1 MATDGGKGAAPAGEA
16 ALEGGSYEVIRSR
29 LLSQADVLGA
39 KATDLNGRRKALF
52 GGTELTVIGN
62 ERVRTEHNC
71 VPCDIA
77 SVGKYLLFGYNVF
90 IGLKRETSVSDVFSL
105 HKFEKTADGY
115 DFSSVPS
122 SEAGGFLAD
131 PRFVKDFGEL
141 YKYYKDA
148 KLLQIRK
155 LDSRLLAVFQTGQSL
170 RDIKVF
176 RFSLDLEG
184 RATYLDN
191 QGERDH
197 VFPPSH
203 DFEWTVATRDNYVT
217 GQHPHVNVLDQVF
230 VETVKGDLTIKVEDN
245 TSTGMGIYSEP
256 VDDPDQSLDDAEFAW
271 AQVGTLILL
280 RVLPFREKAHRY
292 LVFNSRTQHVV
303 RIDAI
308 GQACVRLPE
317 DQGIVFPGGYYLQ
330 TGDFKVF
337 DGAAASEGMEF
348 KRAIRSPNG
357 EDVLYIFHRRT
368 DGCYVLFPYN
378 LVRKE
383 VQNPLVAHGMSLFSD
398 GQLVIFRSGSDEPT
412 RVHPMQVWQ
421 TPFVS
426 AEHAAGAPPAP
437 GYLGKVGN
445 AELVRGISDALTIQR
460 VAKSEKPTRRT
471 YEDLVSSATRALD
484 AYYWLGHEETG
495 LQEPV
500 ETLRRTAELI
510 IDEFEKVV
518 AMQKRATESL
528 AAAEVEQETLLLR
541 VQPENLTHAEAFMQA
556 LADLRKQR
564 GHLITL
570 KDIRYM
576 DLGRV
581 DVLETAVV
589 EASDRVST
597 ACVEFL
603 QTGEALAPLASRLD
617 ELLAQLEPVQTS
629 VELAPLGEDVDR
641 TAHGLEVLGEVV
653 GGLQVGDPLARARIL
668 EGISELFSRLN
679 RVRASLAAKRKELSG
694 REKRAEF
701 GAQFKLLGQSIES
714 SLSQADSPE
723 RCDEAMSRLTVQ
735 LEELEGRFG
744 EFDEFLEQITQKR
757 EELLEAFGARKQ
769 SLLDERQRRAQS
781 LFGAAERILQGVQ
794 RRAKSFKTDDELNG
808 YYASDAMILK
818 LRQLADQLME
828 LQDSVR
834 ADEVMSRVKSA
845 KQDALRALRDRQ
857 DLFADGDNV
866 IKLGTYRFNVN
877 TQPLDLTL
885 LPRDGELYLQLT
897 GTDYAQKVDDAEL
910 LKYRD
915 LWDQHLVSESPAVY
929 RSEYLAGCLL
939 ADAEDGKR
947 GQSLDALHE
956 ALISGTLLEKVRAY
970 AADRFDEGY
979 ERGVH
984 DADAVS
990 ILEKLLGLHQGA
1002 GLLRFAPVPRA
1013 WAALYWAFDADE
1025 AARTVFQRRA
1035 RSLARLRTT
1044 FASGGSMAEVGEAL
1058 GERIATFLTANGLA
1072 HSPAEPRQAGRYLVE
1087 ELGAERPRFT
1097 TSGEAVALR
1106 DAFLHELDRHGT
1118 RSAFEDDL
1126 RGLEKDLG
1134 ARLDLARVWLDGYL
1148 AQREGGPGDSV
1159 HVALETA
1166 VLLLTGSKLD
1176 RETAGALTATEV
1188 SALLGNHSRIQDRK
1202 LPLRLD
1208 EFLARLGEFRQVRVP
1223 QYQAYRALLRDLLER
1238 ERRKLRLEELTPKVL
1253 SSFVRNRLIDEVYL
1267 PLIGANL
1274 AKQLGAAGEGKRT
1287 DRMGMLLLMSPPG
1300 YGKTTLMEYVAS
1312 RLGLTFV
1319 KVNGP
1324 ALGHSVKSL
1333 DPAEAPNATSRQ
1345 EVERINLSFE
1355 MGNNVMLYL
1364 DDIQHTDPEL
1374 LQKFISLCDGQRRVE
1389 GVWNG
1394 RTRTYDLRGKKF
1406 CVVMAGNPYT
1416 ETGERFRIP
1425 DMLANRADT
1434 YNLGDI
1440 LDGKEHLFALSY
1452 IENALTSNTVTAPL
1466 ATRDPA
1472 DTHRLIRMAQGE
1484 EVQTGELKHGYA
1496 AAELQE
1502 IVAVFQRMFRAQS
1515 VLLKVNLQYIA
1526 SAAQDERFRS
1536 EPAFK
1541 LQGSYRNMNKLTEK
1555 IVSAM
1560 TDDELERL
1568 IDDHYQGESQTL
1580 TTAAE
1585 QNLLKL
1591 AEMRGRLTPEKA
1603 KRWEDI
1609 KQGFA
1614 RVKRMGGKDDDP
1626 VARVTGQLSGI
1637 EEQLGAVRDA
1647 VVQAA
1652 NHVSASQARDEQPG
1666 PVVEVLPRLESLREA
1681 VLEVA
1686 KVGRESV
1693 KAAKAIPAPVVAAPV
1708 AAGPDLTPYLKHM
1721 AHLLKALTERVA
1733 AQAERPPEPP
1743 AESAPTVRMAA
1754 LAPSPDFGAYMEQ
1767 LSRAITALAER
1778 PVNVSANVPAEALQR
1793 TALTGP
1799 SPAELSRQIELV
1811 EGVLL
1816 PLERASR
1823 RAIQGEGEGVMKSL
1837 QVWQNVTEA
1846 LELLR
1851 SMLRR

>member
-1 MATDGGKGAAPAGEA
+1 MATDSGKTPGTPVPGGEA
-16 ALEGGSYEVIRSR
+16 TLEGGSYEVIRAR
-29 LLSQADVLGA
+29 LHSQADAL
-39 KATDLNGRRKALF
+39 ATQANDLNGRRKALF

-62 ERVRTEHNC
+62 ERVRTENNC
-71 VPCDIA
+71 VPRDIV

-90 IGLKRETSVSDVFSL
+90 IGLKKETVVSDVFSL
-105 HKFEKTADGY
+105 HRFEKTAEGFDL
-115 DFSSVPS
+115 SAVPPT
-122 SEAGGFLAD
+122 EAGGFLAD

-148 KLLQIRK
+148 KLLQLRRR
-155 LDSRLLAVFQTGQSL
+155 DSRLLAVFQTGQSA
-170 RDIKVF
+170 RDLKVF
-176 RFSLDLEG
+176 RFNVDVEG
-184 RATYLDN
+184 RATYVDN

-197 VFPPSH
+197 VYPASH
-203 DFEWTVATRDNYVT
+203 DFEWTVATREQYVL

-245 TSTGMGIYSEP
+245 TSTGLGIYSEP

-271 AQVGTLILL
+271 TQVGGLILL

-292 LVFNSRTQHVV
+292 LVFNARTQHVV

-308 GQACVRLPE
+308 GQSCVRLPE

-330 TGDFKVF
+330 TGDYKVF
-337 DGAAASEGMEF
+337 DGASEQMEF
-348 KRAIRSPNG
+348 HHAVRSPNG
-357 EDVLYIFHRRT
+357 EDVLYVFHRR
-368 DGCYVLFPYN
+368 DEGSYVLFPYN

-383 VQNPLVAHGMSLFSD
+383 VQTPLLANGMSIFAD
-398 GQLVIFRSGSDEPT
+398 GGLVVFRATSQEPT

-426 AEHAAGAPPAP
+426 DEHAAQLPPAP

-445 AELVRGISDALTIQR
+445 AELVRGISDALTLPR
-460 VAKSEKPTRRT
+460 VAKTDKPTRRT
-471 YEDLVSSATRALD
+471 YEDLVSAATRALD
-484 AYYWLGHEETG
+484 AYYWLNHAEVG
-495 LQEPV
+495 LQAPIEL
-500 ETLRRTAELI
+500 LRRTSELI
-510 IDEFEKVV
+510 IDEFEKVL
-518 AMQKRATESL
+518 AMRKRAEEAL
-528 AAAEVEQETLLLR
+528 AQAVTAQDTLLLQS
-541 VQPENLTHAEAFMQA
+541 QPEGLTDAEGFMRA
-556 LADLRKQR
+556 LADLRRHR

-581 DVLETAVV
+581 DALEQAVV
-589 EASDRVST
+589 AASDAVST
-597 ACVEFL
+597 ACVDFL
-603 QTGEALAPLASRLD
+603 QKGEALQPLATRLD
-617 ELLAQLEPVQTS
+617 GLLERLEPVTTTA
-629 VELAPLGEDVDR
+629 ELAPLVEDVER
-641 TAHGLEVLGEVV
+641 TGQGLEVLGEVV

-679 RVRASLAAKRKELSG
+679 RVRAGLQARRKELSS

-701 GAQFKLLGQSIES
+701 GAQFKLLGQSIENA
-714 SLSQADSPE
+714 LSQSDAPE
-723 RCDEAMSRLTVQ
+723 KCDEALSRLTVM

-744 EFDEFLEQITQKR
+744 EFDEFLGQITQKR

-769 SLLDERQRRAQS
+769 SLVDERQRRAS
-781 LFGAAERILQGVQ
+781 GLFSAAERILQGVQ
-794 RRAKSFKTDDELNG
+794 RRAKAFKADDELNA
-808 YYASDAMILK
+808 YFASDAMILK
-818 LRQLADQLME
+818 LRQLAEQLLA

-834 ADEVMSRVKSA
+834 SDEVMSRVKSS

-857 DLFADGDNV
+857 DLFEGGEGL
-866 IKLGTYRFNVN
+866 IKLGPYRFHVN

-885 LPRDGELYLQLT
+885 VPRDGALYLQLT
-897 GTDYAQKVDDAEL
+897 GSDYTQKLEDPEL
-910 LKYRD
+910 LKYRE
-915 LWDQHLVSESPAVY
+915 LWEQHLVSETRDVY
-929 RSEYLAGCLL
+929 RAEYLAAALL
-939 ADAEDGKR
+939 MDAEEGR
-947 GQSLDALHE
+947 GGLTLAALYE
-956 ALISGTLLEKVRAY
+956 AGAQGTLLERVRAY
-970 AADRFDEGY
+970 SADRFDEGY

-990 ILEKLLGLHQGA
+990 LLEKLLALHQGA

-1013 WAALYWAFDADE
+1013 WAALYWAFDTDDTL
-1025 AARTVFQRRA
+1025 RGVFHRRA
-1035 RSLARLRTT
+1035 QSLARLRQAFDT
-1044 FASGGSMAEVGEAL
+1044 SSDLVAL
-1058 GERIATFLTANGLA
+1058 GDELGEQVLAFLKGHGLA
-1072 HSPAEPRQAGRYLVE
+1072 ASPAEGRQAGRYLVE
-1087 ELGAERPRFT
+1087 ELAVANPRFT
-1097 TSGEAVALR
+1097 TSREALAVQE
-1106 DAFLHELDRHGT
+1106 AFLAHLDRHGSRT
-1118 RSAFEDDL
+1118 AFDEDL
-1126 RGLEKDLG
+1126 RGLEKNLPERLRI
-1134 ARLDLARVWLDGYL
+1134 ARAWVDAFLAK
-1148 AQREGGPGDSV
+1148 REGGAGDAAYVS
-1159 HVALETA
+1159 LETA
-1166 VLLLTGSKLD
+1166 VVLITERKLD
-1176 RETAGALTATEV
+1176 RETAGAITSSEATG
-1188 SALLGNHSRIQDRK
+1188 LLGSHPRVQDRK

-1208 EFLARLGEFRQVRVP
+1208 EFLSRLGEFRQVRVP
-1223 QYQAYRALLRDLLER
+1223 AYTAYRAYLRDLLDK

-1253 SSFVRNRLIDEVYL
+1253 TSFVRNRLIDEVYL

-1394 RTRTYDLRGKKF
+1394 QTRTYDLRGKKF

-1440 LDGKEHLFALSY
+1440 LDGKEELFALSY
-1452 IENALTSNTVTAPL
+1452 LENALTSNPVLAPL
-1466 ATRDPA
+1466 ATRDPQ
-1472 DTHRLIRMAQGE
+1472 DVHRLIRMAKGE
-1484 EVQTGELKHGYA
+1484 EVPSGELKHGYA

-1502 IVAVFQRMFRAQS
+1502 IIAVLQRLFRVQQ

-1526 SAAQDERFRS
+1526 SAAQDERFRT
-1536 EPAFK
+1536 EPPFK
-1541 LQGSYRNMNKLTEK
+1541 LQGSYRNMGKMAEK
-1555 IVSAM
+1555 VVSAM
-1560 TDDELERL
+1560 TDDELERR

-1603 KRWEDI
+1603 KRWEEI

-1614 RVKRMGGKDDDP
+1614 RVKRMGGKEDDP
-1626 VARVTGQLSGI
+1626 VARVTGQLGAI

-1652 NHVSASQARDEQPG
+1652 AQAGSAPDVDPM
-1666 PVVEVLPRLESLREA
+1666 VEVAPHLEALREA

-1686 KVGRESV
+1686 RVGRET
-1693 KAAKAIPAPVVAAPV
+1693 AAKPPPLPAPVVAPAAP
-1708 AAGPDLTPYLKHM
+1708 ATDLAPYLKHL
-1721 AHLLKALTERVA
+1721 AQLLKALTERVA
-1733 AQAERPPEPP
+1733 TASE
-1743 AESAPTVRMAA
+1743 APTLRNVPLAA
-1754 LAPSPDFGAYMEQ
+1754 PAPDFGPYLAQ
-1767 LSRAITALAER
+1767 LSHAITALADR
-1778 PVNVSANVPAEALQR
+1778 PVSVSMPTPSAAESLQR
-1793 TALTGP
+1793 AASGP

-1811 EGVLL
+1811 EGALL
-1816 PLERASR
+1816 PLERAAR
-1823 RAIQGEGEGVMKSL
+1823 RNVQGEGEGIKAL
-1837 QVWQNVTEA
+1837 QVWQGITEA

-1851 SMLRR
+1851 GMLRR

>member
-1 MATDGGKGAAPAGEA
+1 MATEGGKGAAPTGEV
-16 ALEGGSYEVIRSR
+16 ALEGGSYEVIRTR
-29 LLSQADVLGA
+29 LLAQAEALGT
-39 KATDLNGRRKALF
+39 KAADLNARRKAFF
-52 GGTELTVIGN
+52 GGTELAVTGN
-62 ERVRTEHNC
+62 ERVRTENNC
-71 VPCDIA
+71 VARDIV

-90 IGLKRETSVSDVFSL
+90 IGLKKETSVADVFSL
-105 HKFEKTADGY
+105 HRFEKTADGF
-115 DFSSVPS
+115 DLSAVPHT
-122 SEAGGFLAD
+122 EGGGFLAD
-131 PRFVKDFGEL
+131 PRFIKDFSEL
-141 YKYYKDA
+141 YRYYKDA
-148 KLLQIRK
+148 KLQQLRRK
-155 LDSRLLAVFQTGQSL
+155 DARLLAVFKTGQSA
-170 RDIKVF
+170 RDLKVF
-176 RFSLDLEG
+176 RFSLDTDG
-184 RATYLDN
+184 NATYVDN
-191 QGERDH
+191 QGDKDH
-197 VFPPSH
+197 TFPPSH
-203 DFEWTVATRDNYVT
+203 DFEWTVATRENYVLGT
-217 GQHPHVNVLDQVF
+217 HPHVNVLDQVF
-230 VETVKGDLTIKVEDN
+230 VETVKGDLTVKVEDN
-245 TSTGMGIYSEP
+245 TSSGLGIYSEP
-256 VDDPDQSLDDAEFAW
+256 VEDANQSLDDARFAW

-280 RVLPFREKAHRY
+280 RVLPFREKTQRY

-308 GQACVRLPE
+308 GQACIRLPE
-317 DQGIVFPGGYYLQ
+317 DQGIIFPGGYYLQ

-337 DGAAASEGMEF
+337 DGEATGEGMEF
-348 KRAIRSPNG
+348 KSVIRSPNG
-357 EDVLYIFHRRT
+357 EDVLYVFHQREAGR
-368 DGCYVLFPYN
+368 YLLFPYN

-383 VQNPLVAHGMSLFSD
+383 VQNPLVCNGYSLFAD
-398 GQLVIFRSGSDEPT
+398 GGLVVFRETSADPT

-426 AEHAAGAPPAP
+426 DEHAAATPAAP

-445 AELVRGISDALTIQR
+445 AELVRGISDSLTLHRI
-460 VAKSEKPTRRT
+460 AKTDKPSRRT
-471 YEDLVSSATRALD
+471 YEDLVAAATRALD
-484 AYYWLGHEETG
+484 AYYWLGHAETG
-495 LQEPV
+495 LQEPI
-500 ETLRRTAELI
+500 ETLRRTSELI
-510 IDEFEKVV
+510 IDEFEKVL
-518 AMQKRATESL
+518 ALQKRATEALSEAEKAQAKLLSRVRPELLTTAEEFMLVL
-528 AAAEVEQETLLLR
+528 AELR
-541 VQPENLTHAEAFMQA
+541 Q
-556 LADLRKQR
+556 QR

-581 DVLETAVV
+581 DALEKAVV
-589 EASDRVST
+589 EASDSTST

-603 QTGEALAPLASRLD
+603 QKGEALEPLAARLD
-617 ELLAQLEPVQTS
+617 ELLAKLEPVQTT
-629 VELAPLGEDVDR
+629 VELQPLGEDIEK
-641 TAHGLEVLGEVV
+641 TAQGLTVLGEVV

-668 EGISELFSRLN
+668 EGISELFGRLN

-701 GAQFKLLGQSIES
+701 GAQFKLLGQAIENA
-714 SLSQADSPE
+714 LAQADVPE
-723 RCDEAMSRLTVQ
+723 KCDEGLSRLTVQ

-744 EFDEFLEQITQKR
+744 EFDEFLGQITQKR

-769 SLLDERQRRAQS
+769 TLVDERQRRAQS
-781 LFGAAERILQGVQ
+781 IFGAAERILQGVQ
-794 RRAKSFKTDDELNG
+794 RRSKAFKSDDELNA
-808 YYASDAMILK
+808 YFATDAMILK
-818 LRQLADQLME
+818 LRQLSEQLMA

-834 ADEVMSRVKSA
+834 SDEVQSRLKSA
-845 KQDALRALRDRQ
+845 KQDALRALRDKQ
-857 DLFADGDNV
+857 DLFADGDNL

-885 LPRDGELYLQLT
+885 VPRDGALYLQLT
-897 GTDYAQKVDDAEL
+897 GSDYAQKLEDPAL
-910 LKYRD
+910 LEQKD
-915 LWDQHLVSESPAVY
+915 LWDQHLVSETREVY
-929 RSEYLAGCLL
+929 RAEYLAACIL
-939 ADAEDGKR
+939 ADAEEGKN
-947 GQSLDALHE
+947 GLSLTGLH
-956 ALISGTLLEKVRAY
+956 AAVMGGTLLEPVRAY

-984 DADAVS
+984 DVDTAAV
-990 ILEKLLGLHQGA
+990 LEKLLALHQGA
-1002 GLLRFAPVPRA
+1002 GLLRFAPAPRA
-1013 WAALYWAFDADE
+1013 WAALYWAFDTEE
-1025 AARTVFQRRA
+1025 ASRALLHRRA
-1035 RSLARLRTT
+1035 RSLARLRQT
-1044 FASGGSMAEVGEAL
+1044 FSAAGGLHELGMAL
-1058 GERIATFLTANGLA
+1058 GEAVGAFLKAQGLA
-1072 HSPAEPRQAGRYLVE
+1072 LSPAEARLAGGYLVE
-1087 ELGAERPRFT
+1087 ELAVERPRFT
-1097 TSGEAVALR
+1097 TSGEALALK
-1106 DAFLHELDRHGT
+1106 DAFLAQLERQGT
-1118 RSAFEDDL
+1118 RTAFEEDL
-1126 RGLEKDLG
+1126 RGLEKDL
-1134 ARLDLARVWLDGYL
+1134 ASRLDIARAWVQAWL
-1148 AQREGGPGDSV
+1148 AQRDGGPGDSGYFV
-1159 HVALETA
+1159 LEAA
-1166 VLLLTGSKLD
+1166 VLLLTERKLD
-1176 RETAGALTATEV
+1176 REPAGALTAAEV
-1188 SALLGNHSRIQDRK
+1188 TNLLGSHPRIQDRK
-1202 LPLRLD
+1202 LALRLD
-1208 EFLARLGEFRQVRVP
+1208 EFLARLGEFRQLRVP
-1223 QYQAYRALLRDLLER
+1223 RYQAYRALQRDLLER

-1333 DPAEAPNATSRQ
+1333 DPAEAPNATARQ

-1452 IENALTSNTVTAPL
+1452 LENALTSNTVTAPL
-1466 ATRDPA
+1466 ATRDAA

-1484 EVQTGELKHGYA
+1484 EVPAGEMKHGYA

-1502 IVAVFQRMFRAQS
+1502 IVAIFQRMFRVQS
-1515 VLLKVNLQYIA
+1515 VLLKVNMQYIA
-1526 SAAQDERFRS
+1526 SAAQDERFRT

-1541 LQGSYRNMNKLTEK
+1541 LQGSYRNMSKLTEK
-1555 IVSAM
+1555 LVSAM
-1560 TDDELERL
+1560 TDAELERL

-1603 KRWEDI
+1603 KRWEEI

-1614 RVKRMGGKDDDP
+1614 RVKRMGGKEDDP

-1647 VVQAA
+1647 VSQAA
-1652 NHVSASQARDEQPG
+1652 TQLAQGAQAEEVDPTAEALPYLEALRD
-1666 PVVEVLPRLESLREA
+1666 A

-1686 KVGRESV
+1686 KVGREV
-1693 KAAKAIPAPVVAAPV
+1693 KQAPAAAP
-1708 AAGPDLTPYLKHM
+1708 AAAATDLTPYLKHL
-1721 AHLLKALTERVA
+1721 AQLLKALTERA
-1733 AQAERPPEPP
+1733 ALPAQAP
-1743 AESAPTVRMAA
+1743 VVQ
-1754 LAPSPDFGAYMEQ
+1754 APSQDFGPYLDQ
-1767 LSRAITALAER
+1767 LSRALAALADR
-1778 PVNVSANVPAEALQR
+1778 PVNVSAQVPAEALQR
-1793 TALTGP
+1793 TAVAGP

-1823 RAIQGEGEGVMKSL
+1823 RAVQGEGEGVKSL

>member
-1 MATDGGKGAAPAGEA
+1 MATDGGGKGAAPAKEA
-16 ALEGGSYEVIRSR
+16 ALEGGSYEVIRTR
-29 LLSQADVLGA
+29 LLAQADVLGS
-39 KATDLNGRRKALF
+39 KAGDLNTRRKAFF
-52 GGTELTVIGN
+52 GGTELAVTGN
-62 ERVRTEHNC
+62 ERVRTENNC
-71 VPCDIA
+71 VARDIV

-90 IGLKRETSVSDVFSL
+90 IGLKKETSVADVFSL
-105 HKFEKTADGY
+105 HRFEKTADGF
-115 DFSSVPS
+115 DLSAVPHT
-122 SEAGGFLAD
+122 EAGGFLAD
-131 PRFVKDFGEL
+131 PRFIKDFSEL
-141 YKYYKDA
+141 YRYYKDA
-148 KLLQIRK
+148 KLLQLRRK
-155 LDSRLLAVFQTGQSL
+155 DARLLAVFKTGQSA
-170 RDIKVF
+170 RDLKVF
-176 RFSLDLEG
+176 RFNLDTEG

-191 QGERDH
+191 QGDKDH

-203 DFEWTVATRDNYVT
+203 DFEWTVATRENYVL

-230 VETVKGDLTIKVEDN
+230 VETVKGDLTVKVENN
-245 TSTGMGIYSEP
+245 TSSGLGVYSEP
-256 VDDPDQSLDDAEFAW
+256 VEDVNQSLDDARFAW
-271 AQVGTLILL
+271 AQVGSLILL
-280 RVLPFREKAHRY
+280 RVLPFREKAQRY

-308 GQACVRLPE
+308 GQACIRLPE
-317 DQGIVFPGGYYLQ
+317 DQGIIFPGGYYLQ

-337 DGAAASEGMEF
+337 DGEATGAGMEF
-348 KRAIRSPNG
+348 KQVIRSPNG
-357 EDVLYIFHRRT
+357 EDVLYVFHQREEGR
-368 DGCYVLFPYN
+368 YLLFPYN

-383 VQNPLVAHGMSLFSD
+383 VQNPLVCNGYSLFAD
-398 GQLVIFRSGSDEPT
+398 GGLVVFRETSQEPT

-426 AEHAAGAPPAP
+426 DEHAAATPAAP

-445 AELVRGISDALTIQR
+445 AELVRGISDALTLQR
-460 VAKSEKPTRRT
+460 IAKTDKPNRRT
-471 YEDLVSSATRALD
+471 YEDLVAAATRALD
-484 AYYWLGHEETG
+484 AYYWLGHAETA
-495 LQEPV
+495 LQEPI
-500 ETLRRTAELI
+500 ELLRRTSELI
-510 IDEFEKVV
+510 IDEFEKVL
-518 AMQKRATESL
+518 ALQKRASEAL
-528 AAAEVEQETLLLR
+528 
-541 VQPENLTHAEAFMQA
+541 AEAEKAQVKLLSRVRPELLTTAEEFMLV
-556 LADLRKQR
+556 LAELRQQR

-581 DVLETAVV
+581 DALEKAVV
-589 EASDRVST
+589 EASDTTSSG
-597 ACVEFL
+597 CVEFL
-603 QTGEALAPLASRLD
+603 QKGEALQPLAGRLD
-617 ELLAQLEPVQTS
+617 ELLAKLEPVQTT
-629 VELAPLGEDVDR
+629 VELAPLGEDIEK
-641 TAHGLEVLGEVV
+641 TAQGLTVLGEVV

-668 EGISELFSRLN
+668 EGISELFGRLN
-679 RVRASLAAKRKELSG
+679 RVRASLSAKRKELSG

-701 GAQFKLLGQSIES
+701 GAQFKLLGQAIENA
-714 SLSQADSPE
+714 LAQADIPE
-723 RCDEAMSRLTVQ
+723 KCDEGLSRLTVQ

-744 EFDEFLEQITQKR
+744 EFDEFLGQITQKR

-769 SLLDERQRRAQS
+769 TLVDERQRRAQS

-794 RRAKSFKTDDELNG
+794 RRSKAFKSDDELNA
-808 YYASDAMILK
+808 YFATDAMILK
-818 LRQLADQLME
+818 LRQLSEQLLG

-834 ADEVMSRVKSA
+834 SDEVQSRLKSA
-845 KQDALRALRDRQ
+845 KQDALRALRDKQ
-857 DLFADGDNV
+857 DLFADGDSV
-866 IKLGTYRFNVN
+866 IKLGTFRFNVN

-885 LPRDGELYLQLT
+885 VPRDGALFLQLT
-897 GTDYAQKVDDAEL
+897 GSDYAQKLEDPEL
-910 LKYRD
+910 LKHQA
-915 LWDQHLVSESPAVY
+915 LWDQHLVSETREVY
-929 RSEYLAGCLL
+929 RAEYLAACVL
-939 ADAEDGKR
+939 ADAEDNKNGLTL
-947 GQSLDALHE
+947 SALH
-956 ALISGTLLEKVRAY
+956 AAVIAGTLLERVRGY

-984 DADAVS
+984 DADAAA
-990 ILEKLLGLHQGA
+990 ILERLLSLHQGA
-1002 GLLRFAPVPRA
+1002 GLLRFAPGPRA
-1013 WAALYWAFDADE
+1013 LAALYWAFDSDE
-1025 AARTVFQRRA
+1025 AARGLLHRRA
-1035 RSLARLRTT
+1035 RSFARLRQT
-1044 FASGGSMAEVGEAL
+1044 FTSAGGLNELGVAL
-1058 GERIATFLTANGLA
+1058 GEAVGAFLQSHRLV
-1072 HSPAEPRQAGRYLVE
+1072 HSSAEARLAGRYLVE
-1087 ELGAERPRFT
+1087 ELAVERPRFT
-1097 TSGEAVALR
+1097 TSSEAVALR
-1106 DAFLHELDRHGT
+1106 DAFLAQLERQGT

-1126 RGLEKDLG
+1126 RGLEKDLASRLEI
-1134 ARLDLARVWLDGYL
+1134 ARAWVEAYL
-1148 AQREGGPGDSV
+1148 SQREGGAGE
-1159 HVALETA
+1159 AGYFLLETA
-1166 VLLLTGSKLD
+1166 VLLLTERKLD
-1176 RETAGALTATEV
+1176 REPAGALTAAEV
-1188 SALLGNHSRIQDRK
+1188 PGLLGSHPRITDRK
-1202 LPLRLD
+1202 LALRLD
-1208 EFLARLGEFRQVRVP
+1208 EFLGRLNEFRQLRVP
-1223 QYQAYRALLRDLLER
+1223 QYQAYRALQRDLLER

-1374 LQKFISLCDGQRRVE
+1374 LQKFISLCDGQRRIE

-1452 IENALTSNTVTAPL
+1452 LENALTSNVVTAPL
-1466 ATRDPA
+1466 ATRDAA

-1484 EVQTGELKHGYA
+1484 EVPAGELKHGYA

-1502 IVAVFQRMFRAQS
+1502 IIAIFQRMFRVQS
-1515 VLLKVNLQYIA
+1515 VLLKVNMQYIA
-1526 SAAQDERFRS
+1526 SAAQDERFRT

-1541 LQGSYRNMNKLTEK
+1541 LQGSYRNMSKLTEK
-1555 IVSAM
+1555 LVAAM
-1560 TDDELERL
+1560 TDAELERL

-1603 KRWEDI
+1603 KRWEEI

-1614 RVKRMGGKDDDP
+1614 RVKRMGGKEDDP

-1652 NHVSASQARDEQPG
+1652 TQVQQGRERDEDPTA
-1666 PVVEVLPRLESLREA
+1666 EALPYLEALRDA

-1686 KVGRESV
+1686 KVGREV
-1693 KAAKAIPAPVVAAPV
+1693 KDTPPPLPRAPAPTAA
-1708 AAGPDLTPYLKHM
+1708 ATDLSPYLKHLSQ
-1721 AHLLKALTERVA
+1721 LLKALTERVSMPA
-1733 AQAERPPEPP
+1733 PAPVAQAP
-1743 AESAPTVRMAA
+1743 AQDLGPYMDQLSRAMAA
-1754 LAPSPDFGAYMEQ
+1754 LAD
-1767 LSRAITALAER
+1767 R
-1778 PVNVSANVPAEALQR
+1778 PVNVSAQVPAEALQR
-1793 TALTGP
+1793 SAVAGM

-1823 RAIQGEGEGVMKSL
+1823 RAVQGEGEGVKSL

>member
-1 MATDGGKGAAPAGEA
+1 MATDGGKGAAPAKEA
-16 ALEGGSYEVIRSR
+16 ALEGGSYEVIRTR
-29 LLSQADVLGA
+29 LLAQADVLGS
-39 KATDLNGRRKALF
+39 KAAELNTRRKAFF
-52 GGTELTVIGN
+52 GGTELAVTGN
-62 ERVRTEHNC
+62 ERVRTENNC
-71 VPCDIA
+71 VARDIV

-90 IGLKRETSVSDVFSL
+90 IGLKKETSVADVFSL
-105 HKFEKTADGY
+105 HRFEKTADGF
-115 DFSSVPS
+115 DLSAVPHT
-122 SEAGGFLAD
+122 EAGGFLAD
-131 PRFVKDFGEL
+131 PRFIKDFSEL
-141 YKYYKDA
+141 YRYYKDA
-148 KLLQIRK
+148 KLQQLRRK
-155 LDSRLLAVFQTGQSL
+155 DARLLVVFKTGQST

-176 RFSLDLEG
+176 RFNLDTEG

-191 QGERDH
+191 QGEKDH

-203 DFEWTVATRDNYVT
+203 DFEWTTATRENYVL

-230 VETVKGDLTIKVEDN
+230 VETVKGDLTVKVENN
-245 TSTGMGIYSEP
+245 TSSGLGIYSEP
-256 VDDPDQSLDDAEFAW
+256 VEDANQSLDDARFAW
-271 AQVGTLILL
+271 AQVGGLILL
-280 RVLPFREKAHRY
+280 RVLPFREKAQRY

-308 GQACVRLPE
+308 GQACIRLPE
-317 DQGIVFPGGYYLQ
+317 DQGIIFPGGYYLQ

-337 DGAAASEGMEF
+337 DGEATGAGMEF
-348 KRAIRSPNG
+348 KKVIRSPNG
-357 EDVLYIFHRRT
+357 EDVLYVFHQREEGR
-368 DGCYVLFPYN
+368 YLLFPYN

-383 VQNPLVAHGMSLFSD
+383 VQNPLVCNGYSLFAD
-398 GQLVIFRSGSDEPT
+398 GGLVVFRETSQDPT

-426 AEHAAGAPPAP
+426 DEHAAATPAAP

-445 AELVRGISDALTIQR
+445 AELVRGISDALTLQR
-460 VAKSEKPTRRT
+460 IAKTDKPNRRT
-471 YEDLVSSATRALD
+471 YEDLVAAATRALD
-484 AYYWLGHEETG
+484 AYYWLGHAETS
-495 LQEPV
+495 LLEPI
-500 ETLRRTAELI
+500 ELLRKTSELI
-510 IDEFEKVV
+510 IDEFEKVL
-518 AMQKRATESL
+518 ALQKRASESL
-528 AAAEVEQETLLLR
+528 AEAEKAQVKLLARVRPELLTTAEEFMLVLAELR
-541 VQPENLTHAEAFMQA
+541 Q
-556 LADLRKQR
+556 QR

-581 DVLETAVV
+581 DALEKAVV
-589 EASDRVST
+589 EASDNTSSG
-597 ACVEFL
+597 CVEFL
-603 QTGEALAPLASRLD
+603 QKGEALQPLAGRLD
-617 ELLAQLEPVQTS
+617 ELLAKLEPVQTTS
-629 VELAPLGEDVDR
+629 ELAPLGEDIEK
-641 TAHGLEVLGEVV
+641 TAQGLTVLGEVV

-668 EGISELFSRLN
+668 EGISELFGRLN
-679 RVRASLAAKRKELSG
+679 RVRASLSAKRKELSG

-701 GAQFKLLGQSIES
+701 GAQFKLLGQAIENA
-714 SLSQADSPE
+714 LAQADVPE
-723 RCDEAMSRLTVQ
+723 KCDEGLSRLTVQ

-744 EFDEFLEQITQKR
+744 EFDEFLGQITQKR

-769 SLLDERQRRAQS
+769 TLVDERQRRAQS

-794 RRAKSFKTDDELNG
+794 RRSKAFKSDDELNA
-808 YYASDAMILK
+808 YFATDAMILK
-818 LRQLADQLME
+818 LRQLSEQLMG
-828 LQDSVR
+828 LHDSVR
-834 ADEVMSRVKSA
+834 SDEVQSRLKSA
-845 KQDALRALRDRQ
+845 KQDALRALRDKQ
-857 DLFADGDNV
+857 DLFADGDSL
-866 IKLGTYRFNVN
+866 IKLGTFRFNVN

-885 LPRDGELYLQLT
+885 VPRDGALFLQLT
-897 GTDYAQKVDDAEL
+897 GSDYAQKLEDPAL
-910 LKYRD
+910 LEHQA
-915 LWDQHLVSESPAVY
+915 LWDQHLVSETREVY
-929 RSEYLAGCLL
+929 RAEFLAACLL
-939 ADAEDGKR
+939 ADAEENKNGLTL
-947 GQSLDALHE
+947 SALH
-956 ALISGTLLEKVRAY
+956 AAVIAGTLLERVRTY

-984 DADAVS
+984 DVDATALV
-990 ILEKLLGLHQGA
+990 EKLLSLHQGA
-1002 GLLRFAPVPRA
+1002 GLLRFAPGPRA

-1025 AARTVFQRRA
+1025 SARGLLHRRA
-1035 RSLARLRTT
+1035 RSFARLRQT
-1044 FASGGSMAEVGEAL
+1044 FSAGGGLNELGIAL
-1058 GERIATFLTANGLA
+1058 GEAVSAFLQSQRLA
-1072 HSPAEPRQAGRYLVE
+1072 QSPAEARLAGRYLVE
-1087 ELGAERPRFT
+1087 ELAVERPRFT

-1106 DAFLHELDRHGT
+1106 DAFLAQLERQGT
-1118 RSAFEDDL
+1118 RTAFEDDL
-1126 RGLEKDLG
+1126 RGLEKDLASRLEM
-1134 ARLDLARVWLDGYL
+1134 ARAWVEAYL
-1148 AQREGGPGDSV
+1148 AQREGGAGEAGYFV
-1159 HVALETA
+1159 LETA
-1166 VLLLTGSKLD
+1166 VLLLTERKLD
-1176 RETAGALTATEV
+1176 REPAGALTAAEV
-1188 SALLGNHSRIQDRK
+1188 TGLLGSHPRIIDRK
-1202 LPLRLD
+1202 LGIRLD
-1208 EFLARLGEFRQVRVP
+1208 EFLGRLNEFRQLRVP
-1223 QYQAYRALLRDLLER
+1223 RYQAYRALQRDLLER

-1374 LQKFISLCDGQRRVE
+1374 LQKFISLCDGQRRIE

-1452 IENALTSNTVTAPL
+1452 LENALTSNVVTAPL
-1466 ATRDPA
+1466 ATRDAA

-1484 EVQTGELKHGYA
+1484 EVPAGELKHGYA

-1502 IVAVFQRMFRAQS
+1502 IVAIFQRMFRVQS
-1515 VLLKVNLQYIA
+1515 VLLKVNMQYIA
-1526 SAAQDERFRS
+1526 SAAQDERFRT

-1541 LQGSYRNMNKLTEK
+1541 LQGSYRNMSKLTEK
-1555 IVSAM
+1555 LVAAM
-1560 TDDELERL
+1560 TDAELERL

-1603 KRWEDI
+1603 KRWEEI

-1614 RVKRMGGKDDDP
+1614 RVKRMGGKEDDP

-1652 NHVSASQARDEQPG
+1652 TQVQQGTERDAADPTAEA
-1666 PVVEVLPRLESLREA
+1666 LPYLEALRDA

-1686 KVGRESV
+1686 RVGREV
-1693 KAAKAIPAPVVAAPV
+1693 KATPPPLPPPLPAPTPGAA
-1708 AAGPDLTPYLKHM
+1708 ATDLTPYLKHL
-1721 AHLLKALTERVA
+1721 AQLLKALTERVSTPVSA
-1733 AQAERPPEPP
+1733 PVAQAP
-1743 AESAPTVRMAA
+1743 AQDMGP
-1754 LAPSPDFGAYMEQ
+1754 YMEQ
-1767 LSRAITALAER
+1767 LSRAMASLADR
-1778 PVNVSANVPAEALQR
+1778 PVNVSAQVSAESLQR
-1793 TALTGP
+1793 SAIAGM

-1823 RAIQGEGEGVMKSL
+1823 RAVQGEGEGIKSL

>member
-1 MATDGGKGAAPAGEA
+1 MATDGKGAAPTGEA
-16 ALEGGSYEVIRSR
+16 ALEGGSYEVIRTR
-29 LLSQADVLGA
+29 LLAQADALGA
-39 KATDLNGRRKALF
+39 KANDLNARRKALF

-71 VPCDIA
+71 VPRDIV

-90 IGLKRETSVSDVFSL
+90 IGLKKETSVSDVFSL
-105 HKFEKTADGY
+105 HRFEKTAEGF
-115 DFSSVPS
+115 DFATVPNT
-122 SEAGGFLAD
+122 EAGGFLAD

-148 KLLQIRK
+148 KLLQLRK
-155 LDSRLLAVFQTGQSL
+155 RDSRLLAIFQTGQSL

-176 RFSLDLEG
+176 RFNVDVEG

-203 DFEWTVATRDNYVT
+203 DFEWTVATRDHYVT

-230 VETVKGDLTIKVEDN
+230 VETVKGDLTIKVENN
-245 TSTGMGIYSEP
+245 TASGLGIYSEP

-280 RVLPFREKAHRY
+280 RVLPFREKAYRY

-308 GQACVRLPE
+308 GQSCVRLPE

-330 TGDFKVF
+330 TGDYKVF
-337 DGAAASEGMEF
+337 DGAADGVGMEF

-357 EDVLYIFHRRT
+357 EDVLYVFHRRDEGT
-368 DGCYVLFPYN
+368 YVLFPYN

-383 VQNPLVAHGMSLFSD
+383 VQNPLVANGMSLFAD
-398 GQLVIFRSGSDEPT
+398 GRLVLFRYTSQEPT
-412 RVHPMQVWQ
+412 RVHPMQGWQ

-426 AEHAAGAPPAP
+426 AEHAAATPPAP

-445 AELVRGISDALTIQR
+445 AELVRGISDALTLQR
-460 VAKSEKPTRRT
+460 IAKTDKPTRRT
-471 YEDLVSSATRALD
+471 YEDLVAAATRALD
-484 AYYWLGHEETG
+484 AYYWLGHAETS

-500 ETLRRTAELI
+500 DALRRTSELI
-510 IDEFEKVV
+510 IDEFEKVLTL
-518 AMQKRATESL
+518 QKRATESL
-528 AAAEVEQETLLLR
+528 ADAVKAQDELLLR
-541 VQPENLTHAEAFMQA
+541 VQPEQLTNAEAFMQA
-556 LADLRKQR
+556 LADLRRQR

-581 DVLETAVV
+581 GGLETAVV
-589 EASDRVST
+589 EASDKASS
-597 ACVEFL
+597 ACVDFL
-603 QTGEALAPLASRLD
+603 QKGEALQPLATRLD
-617 ELLAQLEPVQTS
+617 ELLAKLEPLQTT
-629 VELAPLGEDVDR
+629 VELAPLGEDVDK

-668 EGISELFSRLN
+668 EGLSELFSRLN
-679 RVRASLAAKRKELSG
+679 RVRASLGAKRKDLSG

-714 SLSQADSPE
+714 ALTQADSPE
-723 RCDEAMSRLTVQ
+723 RCDEALSRLTVL

-744 EFDEFLEQITQKR
+744 EFDEFLGQITTRR

-769 SLLDERQRRAQS
+769 ALVDERQRRAQG
-781 LFGAAERILQGVQ
+781 LFSAAERILQGVQ
-794 RRAKSFKTDDELNG
+794 RRSKSFKSDDELNA
-808 YYASDAMILK
+808 YFASDAMIQK
-818 LRQLADQLME
+818 LRQLAEQLME

-834 ADEVMSRVKSA
+834 ADELQSRVKSA
-845 KQDALRALRDRQ
+845 KQDALRALRDKQ
-857 DLFADGDNV
+857 DLFADGDAL
-866 IKLGTYRFNVN
+866 IKFGAYRFNVN
-877 TQPLDLTL
+877 TQPLELTL
-885 LPRDGELYLQLT
+885 VPRDGELYLQLT
-897 GTDYAQKVDDAEL
+897 GTDYAQKVEDPEL
-910 LKYRD
+910 LKYRE
-915 LWDQHLVSESPAVY
+915 LWDQHLVSESRDVY
-929 RSEYLAGCLL
+929 RAEYLAACILS
-939 ADAEDGKR
+939 DAEEGK
-947 GQSLDALHE
+947 GGLTLTALHE
-956 ALISGTLLEKVRAY
+956 AVVGGTLLERVRAY

-984 DADAVS
+984 DADAAA
-990 ILEKLLGLHQGA
+990 ILEKLLSVHEGA
-1002 GLLRFAPVPRA
+1002 GLLRFAPTPRA
-1013 WAALYWAFDADE
+1013 WAALFWAYGVDE
-1025 AARTVFQRRA
+1025 AATVLHRRA

-1044 FASGGSMAEVGEAL
+1044 FGNTSDLTALGDEL
-1058 GERIATFLTANGLA
+1058 GERVETFLTLHKIPHGAADARL
-1072 HSPAEPRQAGRYLVE
+1072 AGRYLAE

-1097 TSGEAVALR
+1097 TSSEAISLKDALL
-1106 DAFLHELDRHGT
+1106 AQLDRQGA

-1126 RGLEKDLG
+1126 RGLEKNLPERLRV
-1134 ARLDLARVWLDGYL
+1134 ARAWLDAYLAR
-1148 AQREGGPGDSV
+1148 REGGPGAFA
-1159 HVALETA
+1159 HVAVEAA
-1166 VLLLTGSKLD
+1166 VLLITDRKVD
-1176 RETAGALTATEV
+1176 REEAGALTANEV
-1188 SALLGNHSRIQDRK
+1188 TDLLGQHPRITDRK

-1208 EFLARLGEFRQVRVP
+1208 EFLARLNEFRLVRVP
-1223 QYQAYRALLRDLLER
+1223 AYHAYRGLLRDLLER
-1238 ERRKLRLEELTPKVL
+1238 ERKKLRLEELTPKVL
-1253 SSFVRNRLIDEVYL
+1253 TSFVRNRLIDEVYL

-1274 AKQLGAAGEGKRT
+1274 AKQLGAAGENKRT

-1312 RLGLTFV
+1312 RMGLTFV

-1333 DPAEAPNATSRQ
+1333 DPAEAPNATARQ

-1374 LQKFISLCDGQRRVE
+1374 LQKFISLCDGQRRIE

-1394 RTRTYDLRGKKF
+1394 QTRTYDLRGKKF

-1440 LDGKEHLFALSY
+1440 LDGKEELFALSY
-1452 IENALTSNTVTAPL
+1452 IENALTSNPVLAQL

-1472 DTHRLIRMAQGE
+1472 DVHRFIRMAKGE
-1484 EVQTGELKHGYA
+1484 EVPSGELSHGYA
-1496 AAELQE
+1496 AAEIQE
-1502 IVAVFQRMFRAQS
+1502 IVAVFQRLFHVQKT
-1515 VLLKVNLQYIA
+1515 LLKVNLEYIA
-1526 SAAQDERFRS
+1526 SAAQDERFRV
-1536 EPAFK
+1536 EPPFK
-1541 LQGSYRNMNKLTEK
+1541 LQGSYRNMGKLAEK
-1555 IVSAM
+1555 VVAAM
-1560 TDDELERL
+1560 TDPELERL

-1591 AEMRGRLTPEKA
+1591 QELRGRLTPEKK

-1609 KQGFA
+1609 KAGFA
-1614 RVKRMGGKDDDP
+1614 RVKRMGGKEDDP
-1626 VARVTGQLSGI
+1626 VARVTGQLGAI
-1637 EEQLGAVRDA
+1637 EEQLGSVRDA
-1647 VVQAA
+1647 LVLAA
-1652 NHVSASQARDEQPG
+1652 EGARESREAQGAG
-1666 PVVEVLPRLESLREA
+1666 PVAEVMPRLESLREA

-1686 KVGRESV
+1686 RVARE
-1693 KAAKAIPAPVVAAPV
+1693 AKAVPPPPPPPAPVVQVNP
-1708 AAGPDLTPYLKHM
+1708 GTDLSPYLKHL
-1721 AHLLKALTERVA
+1721 AQVLKVLAEKAVQAPA
-1733 AQAERPPEPP
+1733 AP
-1743 AESAPTVRMAA
+1743 AASGPA
-1754 LAPSPDFGAYMEQ
+1754 PDFAPYMEQ
-1767 LSRAITALAER
+1767 LTRAIATMAER
-1778 PVNVSANVPAEALQR
+1778 PVAVGPALQR
-1793 TALTGP
+1793 AASAPMPADLPRQLTLIENALG
-1799 SPAELSRQIELV
+1799 
-1811 EGVLL
+1811 
-1816 PLERASR
+1816 PLERAAKRSL
-1823 RAIQGEGEGVMKSL
+1823 QTGEESL
-1837 QVWQNVTEA
+1837 KAMQVWQAVTEA
-1846 LELLR
+1846 MELLQAITQQR
-1851 SMLRR
+1851 PGA

>member
-1 MATDGGKGAAPAGEA
+1 MATEGGKGAAPTGEV
-16 ALEGGSYEVIRSR
+16 ALEGGSYEVIRTR
-29 LLSQADVLGA
+29 LLAQAEALGT
-39 KATDLNGRRKALF
+39 KAADLNARRKAFF
-52 GGTELTVIGN
+52 GGTELAVTGN
-62 ERVRTEHNC
+62 ERVRTENNC
-71 VPCDIA
+71 VARDIV

-90 IGLKRETSVSDVFSL
+90 IGLKKETSVADVFSL
-105 HKFEKTADGY
+105 HRFEKTADGF
-115 DFSSVPS
+115 DLSAVPHT
-122 SEAGGFLAD
+122 EGGGFLAD
-131 PRFVKDFGEL
+131 PRFIKDFSEL
-141 YKYYKDA
+141 YRYYKDA
-148 KLLQIRK
+148 KLLQLRRK
-155 LDSRLLAVFQTGQSL
+155 DARLLAVFKTGQSA
-170 RDIKVF
+170 RDLKVF
-176 RFSLDLEG
+176 RFSLDTDG
-184 RATYLDN
+184 NATYIDN
-191 QGERDH
+191 QGDKDH
-197 VFPPSH
+197 TFPPSH
-203 DFEWTVATRDNYVT
+203 DFEWTVATRENYVLGT
-217 GQHPHVNVLDQVF
+217 HPHVNVLDQVF
-230 VETVKGDLTIKVEDN
+230 VETVKGDLTVKVEDN
-245 TSTGMGIYSEP
+245 TSSGLGIYSEP
-256 VDDPDQSLDDAEFAW
+256 VEDANQSLDDARFAW

-280 RVLPFREKAHRY
+280 RVLPFREKAQRY

-308 GQACVRLPE
+308 GQACIRLPE
-317 DQGIVFPGGYYLQ
+317 DQGIIFPGGYYLQ
-330 TGDFKVF
+330 TGDYKVF
-337 DGAAASEGMEF
+337 DGEATGEGMEF
-348 KRAIRSPNG
+348 KKVIRSPNG
-357 EDVLYIFHRRT
+357 EDVLYVFHQREAGR
-368 DGCYVLFPYN
+368 YLLFPYN

-383 VQNPLVAHGMSLFSD
+383 VQNPLVCNGYSLFGD
-398 GQLVIFRSGSDEPT
+398 GGLVVFRETSADPT

-426 AEHAAGAPPAP
+426 DEHAAATPAAP

-445 AELVRGISDALTIQR
+445 AELVRGISDSLTLQR
-460 VAKSEKPTRRT
+460 IAKTEKPSRRT
-471 YEDLVSSATRALD
+471 YEDLVAAATRALD
-484 AYYWLGHEETG
+484 AYYWLGHAETG
-495 LQEPV
+495 LQEPI
-500 ETLRRTAELI
+500 ETLRRTSELI
-510 IDEFEKVV
+510 IDEFEKVL
-518 AMQKRATESL
+518 ALQKRATEAL
-528 AAAEVEQETLLLR
+528 
-541 VQPENLTHAEAFMQA
+541 AEAEKAQAKLLARVRPELLTTAEEFMLV
-556 LADLRKQR
+556 LAELRQQR

-581 DVLETAVV
+581 DALEKAVV
-589 EASDRVST
+589 EASDSTST

-603 QTGEALAPLASRLD
+603 QKGEALQPLAARLD
-617 ELLAQLEPVQTS
+617 ELLAKLEPVQTT
-629 VELAPLGEDVDR
+629 VELQPLGEDIEK
-641 TAHGLEVLGEVV
+641 TAQGLTVLGEVV

-668 EGISELFSRLN
+668 EGISELFGRLN

-701 GAQFKLLGQSIES
+701 GAQFKLLGQAIENA
-714 SLSQADSPE
+714 LAQADVPE
-723 RCDEAMSRLTVQ
+723 KCDEGLSRLTVQ

-744 EFDEFLEQITQKR
+744 EFDEFLGQITQKR

-769 SLLDERQRRAQS
+769 TLVDERQRRAQS
-781 LFGAAERILQGVQ
+781 IFGAAERILQGVQ
-794 RRAKSFKTDDELNG
+794 RRSKAFKSDDELNA
-808 YYASDAMILK
+808 YFATDAMILK
-818 LRQLADQLME
+818 LRQLSEQLMA

-834 ADEVMSRVKSA
+834 SDEVQSRLKSA
-845 KQDALRALRDRQ
+845 KQDALRALRDKQ

-885 LPRDGELYLQLT
+885 VPRDGALYLQLT
-897 GTDYAQKVDDAEL
+897 GSDYAQKLEDPAL
-910 LKYRD
+910 LEQKD
-915 LWDQHLVSESPAVY
+915 LWDQHLVSETREVY
-929 RSEYLAGCLL
+929 RAEYLAACILS
-939 ADAEDGKR
+939 DAEEGK
-947 GQSLDALHE
+947 GGLSLTGLH
-956 ALISGTLLEKVRAY
+956 AAVMGGTLLEPVRAY

-984 DADAVS
+984 DVDAAAV
-990 ILEKLLGLHQGA
+990 LEKLLALHQGA
-1002 GLLRFAPVPRA
+1002 GLLRFAPAPRA
-1013 WAALYWAFDADE
+1013 LAALYWAFDTEE
-1025 AARTVFQRRA
+1025 AARALLHRRA
-1035 RSLARLRTT
+1035 RSLARLRQT
-1044 FASGGSMAEVGEAL
+1044 FSAAGGLHELGMAL
-1058 GERIATFLTANGLA
+1058 GEAVGAFLKAQGLS
-1072 HSPAEPRQAGRYLVE
+1072 HSPAEARLAGGYLVE
-1087 ELGAERPRFT
+1087 ELAVERPRFT
-1097 TSGEAVALR
+1097 TSGEALVLR
-1106 DAFLHELDRHGT
+1106 DAFLAQLERQGT
-1118 RSAFEDDL
+1118 RTAFEEDL
-1126 RGLEKDLG
+1126 RGLEKDL
-1134 ARLDLARVWLDGYL
+1134 ASRLDIARAWVQAWL
-1148 AQREGGPGDSV
+1148 AQRDGGPGDSGYFV
-1159 HVALETA
+1159 LETA
-1166 VLLLTGSKLD
+1166 VLLLTERKLD
-1176 RETAGALTATEV
+1176 REPAGALTAAEV
-1188 SALLGNHSRIQDRK
+1188 TGLLGSHPRIQDRK

-1208 EFLARLGEFRQVRVP
+1208 EFLARLGEFRQLRVP
-1223 QYQAYRALLRDLLER
+1223 RYQAYRALQRDLLER

-1333 DPAEAPNATSRQ
+1333 DPAEAPNATARQ

-1452 IENALTSNTVTAPL
+1452 LENALTSNTVTAPL
-1466 ATRDPA
+1466 ATRDSA

-1484 EVQTGELKHGYA
+1484 EVPAGEMKHGYA

-1502 IVAVFQRMFRAQS
+1502 IVAIFQRMFRVQS
-1515 VLLKVNLQYIA
+1515 VLLKVNMQYIA
-1526 SAAQDERFRS
+1526 SAAQDERFRT

-1541 LQGSYRNMNKLTEK
+1541 LQGSYRNMSKLTEK
-1555 IVSAM
+1555 LVSAM
-1560 TDDELERL
+1560 TDAELERL

-1603 KRWEDI
+1603 KRWEEI

-1614 RVKRMGGKDDDP
+1614 RVKRMGGKEDDP

-1647 VVQAA
+1647 VSQAA
-1652 NHVSASQARDEQPG
+1652 TQLAQGAANEEADPTAEALPYLEALRD
-1666 PVVEVLPRLESLREA
+1666 A

-1686 KVGRESV
+1686 RVGREV
-1693 KAAKAIPAPVVAAPV
+1693 KQAPPVVAAAAPA
-1708 AAGPDLTPYLKHM
+1708 AAGPDLTPYLKHL
-1721 AHLLKALTERVA
+1721 AQLLKALTERA
-1733 AQAERPPEPP
+1733 ATPVQAPVVQAP
-1743 AESAPTVRMAA
+1743 AQ
-1754 LAPSPDFGAYMEQ
+1754 DFGPYLDQ
-1767 LSRAITALAER
+1767 LSRALAALADR
-1778 PVNVSANVPAEALQR
+1778 PVNVSAQVPAEALQR
-1793 TALTGP
+1793 TAVAGP

-1823 RAIQGEGEGVMKSL
+1823 RAVQGEGEGVKSL

>member
-1 MATDGGKGAAPAGEA
+1 MATDGGKGAAPANEA
-16 ALEGGSYEVIRSR
+16 ALEGGSYEVIRTR
-29 LLSQADVLGA
+29 LLAQADVLGS
-39 KATDLNGRRKALF
+39 KAAELNTRRKAFF
-52 GGTELTVIGN
+52 GGTELAVTGN
-62 ERVRTEHNC
+62 ERVRTENNC
-71 VPCDIA
+71 VARDIV

-90 IGLKRETSVSDVFSL
+90 IGLKKETSVADVFSL
-105 HKFEKTADGY
+105 HRFEKTADGF
-115 DFSSVPS
+115 DLSAVPHT
-122 SEAGGFLAD
+122 EAGGFLAD
-131 PRFVKDFGEL
+131 PRFIKDFSEL
-141 YKYYKDA
+141 YRYYKDA
-148 KLLQIRK
+148 KLQQLRRK
-155 LDSRLLAVFQTGQSL
+155 DARLLAVFKTGPSV

-176 RFSLDLEG
+176 RFTLDTEG

-191 QGERDH
+191 QGEKDH

-203 DFEWTVATRDNYVT
+203 DFEWTTATRENYVL

-230 VETVKGDLTIKVEDN
+230 VETVKGDLTVKVENN
-245 TSTGMGIYSEP
+245 TSSGLGIYSEP
-256 VDDPDQSLDDAEFAW
+256 VEDANQSLDDARFAW
-271 AQVGTLILL
+271 AQVGGLILL
-280 RVLPFREKAHRY
+280 RVLPFREKAQRY

-308 GQACVRLPE
+308 GQACIRLPE
-317 DQGIVFPGGYYLQ
+317 DQGIIFPGGYYLQ

-337 DGAAASEGMEF
+337 DGEATGAGMEF
-348 KRAIRSPNG
+348 KKVIRSPNG
-357 EDVLYIFHRRT
+357 EDVLYVFHQREEGR
-368 DGCYVLFPYN
+368 YLLFPYN

-383 VQNPLVAHGMSLFSD
+383 VQNPLVCNGYSLFGD
-398 GQLVIFRSGSDEPT
+398 GGLVVFRETSQDPT

-426 AEHAAGAPPAP
+426 DEHAAATPPAP

-445 AELVRGISDALTIQR
+445 AELVRGISDALTLQR
-460 VAKSEKPTRRT
+460 IAKTDKPNRRT
-471 YEDLVSSATRALD
+471 YEDLVAAATRALD
-484 AYYWLGHEETG
+484 AYYWLGHAETS
-495 LQEPV
+495 LLEPI
-500 ETLRRTAELI
+500 ELLRKTSELI
-510 IDEFEKVV
+510 IDEFEKVL
-518 AMQKRATESL
+518 ALQKRAAESL
-528 AAAEVEQETLLLR
+528 AEAEKAQVKLLARVRPELLTTAEEFMLVLAELR
-541 VQPENLTHAEAFMQA
+541 Q
-556 LADLRKQR
+556 QR

-581 DVLETAVV
+581 DALEKAVV
-589 EASDRVST
+589 EASDST
-597 ACVEFL
+597 SSSCVEFL
-603 QTGEALAPLASRLD
+603 QKGEALQPLGGRLD
-617 ELLAQLEPVQTS
+617 ELLAKLEPVQTTA
-629 VELAPLGEDVDR
+629 ELAPLGEDIEK
-641 TAHGLEVLGEVV
+641 TAQGLTVLGEVV

-668 EGISELFSRLN
+668 EGISELFGRLN

-701 GAQFKLLGQSIES
+701 GAQFKLLGQAIENA
-714 SLSQADSPE
+714 LAQADVPE
-723 RCDEAMSRLTVQ
+723 KCDEGLSRLTVQ

-744 EFDEFLEQITQKR
+744 EFDEFLGQITQKR

-769 SLLDERQRRAQS
+769 TLVDERQRRAQS

-794 RRAKSFKTDDELNG
+794 RRSKAFKSDDELNA
-808 YYASDAMILK
+808 YFATDAMILK
-818 LRQLADQLME
+818 LRQLSEQLLG

-834 ADEVMSRVKSA
+834 SDEVQSRLKSA
-845 KQDALRALRDRQ
+845 KQDALRALRDKQ
-857 DLFADGDNV
+857 DLFADGDSL
-866 IKLGTYRFNVN
+866 IKLGTFRFNVN

-885 LPRDGELYLQLT
+885 VPRDGALYLQLT
-897 GTDYAQKVDDAEL
+897 GSDYAQKLEDPEL
-910 LKYRD
+910 LKHQA
-915 LWDQHLVSESPAVY
+915 LWDQHLVSETREVY
-929 RSEYLAGCLL
+929 RAEFLAACIL
-939 ADAEDGKR
+939 ADAEDNKNGLTL
-947 GQSLDALHE
+947 SALH
-956 ALISGTLLEKVRAY
+956 AAVIAGTLLERVRAY

-984 DADAVS
+984 DVDATAL
-990 ILEKLLGLHQGA
+990 LEKLLSLHQGA
-1002 GLLRFAPVPRA
+1002 GLLRFAPGPRA
-1013 WAALYWAFDADE
+1013 LAALYWAFDGDE
-1025 AARTVFQRRA
+1025 AARGLLHRRA
-1035 RSLARLRTT
+1035 RGFARLRQT
-1044 FASGGSMAEVGEAL
+1044 FSSGGGLNELGLAL
-1058 GERIATFLTANGLA
+1058 GEAVSAFFQAQRLA
-1072 HSPAEPRQAGRYLVE
+1072 LSPAEARLAGRYLVE
-1087 ELGAERPRFT
+1087 ELAVERPRFT

-1106 DAFLHELDRHGT
+1106 DAFLAQLERQGT
-1118 RSAFEDDL
+1118 RTAFEDDL
-1126 RGLEKDLG
+1126 RGLEKDLASRLEM
-1134 ARLDLARVWLDGYL
+1134 ARAWVEAYL
-1148 AQREGGPGDSV
+1148 AQREGGAGEAGYFV
-1159 HVALETA
+1159 LETA
-1166 VLLLTGSKLD
+1166 VLLLTERKLD
-1176 RETAGALTATEV
+1176 REPAGALTAAEV
-1188 SALLGNHSRIQDRK
+1188 TGLLGSHPRIIDRK
-1202 LPLRLD
+1202 LALRLD
-1208 EFLARLGEFRQVRVP
+1208 EFLARLNEFRQLRVP
-1223 QYQAYRALLRDLLER
+1223 QYQAYRALQRDLLER

-1374 LQKFISLCDGQRRVE
+1374 LQKFISLCDGQRRIE

-1452 IENALTSNTVTAPL
+1452 LENALTSNVVTAPL
-1466 ATRDPA
+1466 ATRDAA

-1484 EVQTGELKHGYA
+1484 EVPAGELKHGYA

-1502 IVAVFQRMFRAQS
+1502 IIAIFQRMFRVQS
-1515 VLLKVNLQYIA
+1515 VLLKVNMQYIA
-1526 SAAQDERFRS
+1526 SAAQDERFRT

-1541 LQGSYRNMNKLTEK
+1541 LQGSYRNMSKLTEK
-1555 IVSAM
+1555 LVAAM
-1560 TDDELERL
+1560 TDAELERL

-1603 KRWEDI
+1603 KRWEEI

-1614 RVKRMGGKDDDP
+1614 RVKRMGGKEDDP

-1652 NHVSASQARDEQPG
+1652 TQVQQGTQSDADPTAEALPYLEALRD
-1666 PVVEVLPRLESLREA
+1666 A

-1686 KVGRESV
+1686 RVGREV
-1693 KAAKAIPAPVVAAPV
+1693 KATPPPLPPPAPVPGAA
-1708 AAGPDLTPYLKHM
+1708 ATDLTPYLKHL
-1721 AHLLKALTERVA
+1721 AQLLKALTERVST
-1733 AQAERPPEPP
+1733 P
-1743 AESAPTVRMAA
+1743 APTPVVQAPAQDLGPYMDQLSRAMAA
-1754 LAPSPDFGAYMEQ
+1754 LAD
-1767 LSRAITALAER
+1767 R
-1778 PVNVSANVPAEALQR
+1778 PVNVSAQVPAEALQR
-1793 TALTGP
+1793 SAIAGM

-1823 RAIQGEGEGVMKSL
+1823 RAVQGEGEGIKSL

>member
-1 MATDGGKGAAPAGEA
+1 MATDSGKTPGTPVPGGEA
-16 ALEGGSYEVIRSR
+16 TLEGGSYEVIRAR
-29 LLSQADVLGA
+29 LHSQADAL
-39 KATDLNGRRKALF
+39 ATQANDLNARRKALF

-62 ERVRTEHNC
+62 ERVRTENNC
-71 VPCDIA
+71 VPRDIV

-90 IGLKRETSVSDVFSL
+90 IGLKKETVVSDVFSL
-105 HKFEKTADGY
+105 HRFEKTAEGFDL
-115 DFSSVPS
+115 SAVPPT
-122 SEAGGFLAD
+122 EAGGFLAD
-131 PRFVKDFGEL
+131 PRFVKDFSEL

-148 KLLQIRK
+148 KLLQLRRR
-155 LDSRLLAVFQTGQSL
+155 DSRLLAVFQTGQSA
-170 RDIKVF
+170 RDLKVF
-176 RFSLDLEG
+176 RFNVDVEG
-184 RATYLDN
+184 RATYVDN

-197 VFPPSH
+197 VYPASH
-203 DFEWTVATRDNYVT
+203 DFEWTVATREQYVL

-245 TSTGMGIYSEP
+245 TSTGLGIYSEP

-271 AQVGTLILL
+271 TQVGGLILL

-292 LVFNSRTQHVV
+292 LVFNARTQHVV

-308 GQACVRLPE
+308 GQSCVRLPE

-330 TGDFKVF
+330 TGDYKVF
-337 DGAAASEGMEF
+337 DGASEQMEF
-348 KRAIRSPNG
+348 HHAVRSPNG
-357 EDVLYIFHRRT
+357 EDVLYVFHRR
-368 DGCYVLFPYN
+368 DEGSYVLFPYN

-383 VQNPLVAHGMSLFSD
+383 VQTPLLANGMSLFAD
-398 GQLVIFRSGSDEPT
+398 GGLVVFRATSQEPT

-426 AEHAAGAPPAP
+426 DEHAAQLPPAP

-445 AELVRGISDALTIQR
+445 AELVRGISDALTLPR
-460 VAKSEKPTRRT
+460 VAKTDKPTRRT
-471 YEDLVSSATRALD
+471 YEDLVSAATRALD
-484 AYYWLGHEETG
+484 AYYWLNHAEVG
-495 LQEPV
+495 LQEPI
-500 ETLRRTAELI
+500 ELLRRTSELI
-510 IDEFEKVV
+510 IDEFEKVL
-518 AMQKRATESL
+518 AMRKRAEESL
-528 AAAEVEQETLLLR
+528 AQAVTAQDTLLLQS
-541 VQPENLTHAEAFMQA
+541 QPEGLTDAEGFMRA
-556 LADLRKQR
+556 LADLRRHR

-581 DVLETAVV
+581 DALEQAVV
-589 EASDRVST
+589 AASDAVST
-597 ACVEFL
+597 ACVDFL
-603 QTGEALAPLASRLD
+603 QKGEALQPLATRLD
-617 ELLAQLEPVQTS
+617 GLLERLEPVTTTA
-629 VELAPLGEDVDR
+629 ELAPLVEDVER
-641 TAHGLEVLGEVV
+641 TGQGLEVLGEVV

-679 RVRASLAAKRKELSG
+679 RVRAGLQARRKELSS

-701 GAQFKLLGQSIES
+701 GAQFKLLGQSIENA
-714 SLSQADSPE
+714 LSQADAPE
-723 RCDEAMSRLTVQ
+723 KCDEALSRLTVM

-744 EFDEFLEQITQKR
+744 EFDEFLGQITQKR

-769 SLLDERQRRAQS
+769 SLVDERQRRAS
-781 LFGAAERILQGVQ
+781 GLFSAAERILQGVQ
-794 RRAKSFKTDDELNG
+794 RRAKAFKADDELNA
-808 YYASDAMILK
+808 YFASDAMILK
-818 LRQLADQLME
+818 LRQLAEQLLA

-834 ADEVMSRVKSA
+834 SDEVMSRVKSA

-857 DLFADGDNV
+857 DLFEGGEGL
-866 IKLGTYRFNVN
+866 IKLGPYRFHVN

-885 LPRDGELYLQLT
+885 VPRDGALYLQLT
-897 GTDYAQKVDDAEL
+897 GSDYTQKLEDPEL
-910 LKYRD
+910 LKYRE
-915 LWDQHLVSESPAVY
+915 LWEQHLVSETRDVY
-929 RSEYLAGCLL
+929 RAEYLAAALL
-939 ADAEDGKR
+939 LDAEEGKGGLTLAALYEAGAQ
-947 GQSLDALHE
+947 GQ
-956 ALISGTLLEKVRAY
+956 LLERVRAY
-970 AADRFDEGY
+970 SADRFDEGY

-990 ILEKLLGLHQGA
+990 LLEKLLALHQGA

-1013 WAALYWAFDADE
+1013 WAALYWAFDTDDTL
-1025 AARTVFQRRA
+1025 RGVFHRRA
-1035 RSLARLRTT
+1035 QSLARLRQAFDT
-1044 FASGGSMAEVGEAL
+1044 ASDLVAL
-1058 GERIATFLTANGLA
+1058 GDELGEQVLGFLKGHGLA
-1072 HSPAEPRQAGRYLVE
+1072 ASPAEGRQAGRYLVE
-1087 ELGAERPRFT
+1087 ELAVANPRFT
-1097 TSGEAVALR
+1097 TSREALAVK
-1106 DAFLHELDRHGT
+1106 DAFLSHLDRHGSRT
-1118 RSAFEDDL
+1118 AFDEDL
-1126 RGLEKDLG
+1126 RGLEKNLPERLRI
-1134 ARLDLARVWLDGYL
+1134 ARAWVDAFLAK
-1148 AQREGGPGDSV
+1148 REGGAGDAAYVS
-1159 HVALETA
+1159 LETA
-1166 VLLLTGSKLD
+1166 VVLITERKLD
-1176 RETAGALTATEV
+1176 RETAGAITSSEATG
-1188 SALLGNHSRIQDRK
+1188 LLGSHPRVQDRK

-1208 EFLARLGEFRQVRVP
+1208 EFLSRLGEFRQVRVP
-1223 QYQAYRALLRDLLER
+1223 AYTAYRAYLRDLLDK

-1253 SSFVRNRLIDEVYL
+1253 TSFVRNRLIDEVYL

-1333 DPAEAPNATSRQ
+1333 DPSEAPNATARQ

-1394 RTRTYDLRGKKF
+1394 QTRTYDLRGKKF

-1440 LDGKEHLFALSY
+1440 LDGKEELFALSY
-1452 IENALTSNTVTAPL
+1452 LENSLTSNPVLAPL
-1466 ATRDPA
+1466 ATRDPQ
-1472 DTHRLIRMAQGE
+1472 DVHRLIRMAKGE
-1484 EVQTGELKHGYA
+1484 DVPSGELKHGYA

-1502 IVAVFQRMFRAQS
+1502 IIAVLQRLFRVQQ

-1526 SAAQDERFRS
+1526 SAAQDERFRT
-1536 EPAFK
+1536 EPPFK
-1541 LQGSYRNMNKLTEK
+1541 LQGSYRNMGKMAEK
-1555 IVSAM
+1555 VVSAM
-1560 TDDELERL
+1560 TDDELERR

-1603 KRWEDI
+1603 KRWEEI

-1614 RVKRMGGKDDDP
+1614 RVKRMGGKEDDP
-1626 VARVTGQLSGI
+1626 VARVTGQLGAI

-1652 NHVSASQARDEQPG
+1652 AQAGSAPDVDPM
-1666 PVVEVLPRLESLREA
+1666 VEVAPHLEALREA

-1686 KVGRESV
+1686 RVGRER
-1693 KAAKAIPAPVVAAPV
+1693 AAKPPPLPQAPVVVPAAP
-1708 AAGPDLTPYLKHM
+1708 ATDLAPYLKHL
-1721 AHLLKALTERVA
+1721 AQLLKALTERVA
-1733 AQAERPPEPP
+1733 AQADAEPP
-1743 AESAPTVRMAA
+1743 TLRNVPLAAPA
-1754 LAPSPDFGAYMEQ
+1754 PDFGPYLAQ
-1767 LSRAITALAER
+1767 LSHAITALADR
-1778 PVNVSANVPAEALQR
+1778 PVSVSMPQPSAAESLQR
-1793 TALTGP
+1793 AASGP

-1811 EGVLL
+1811 EGALL
-1816 PLERASR
+1816 PLERAAR
-1823 RAIQGEGEGVMKSL
+1823 RNVQGEGEGIKAL
-1837 QVWQNVTEA
+1837 QVWQGITEA

-1851 SMLRR
+1851 GMLRR

>member
-1 MATDGGKGAAPAGEA
+1 MATDGGKGAAPTGEA
-16 ALEGGSYEVIRSR
+16 ALEGGSYEVIRTR
-29 LLSQADVLGA
+29 LLAQADALGA
-39 KATDLNGRRKALF
+39 KATDLNTRRKALF
-52 GGTELTVIGN
+52 GGTELSVIGN
-62 ERVRTEHNC
+62 ERVRTENNC
-71 VPCDIA
+71 VPRDIA
-77 SVGKYLLFGYNVF
+77 AVGKYLLFGYNVF
-90 IGLKRETSVSDVFSL
+90 IGLKKETSVSDVFSL
-105 HKFEKTADGY
+105 HRFEKTGEGF
-115 DFSSVPS
+115 DFSTVPNT
-122 SEAGGFLAD
+122 EAGGFLAD

-148 KLLQIRK
+148 KLLQIRR
-155 LDSRLLAVFQTGQSL
+155 LDSRLLAIFQTGQSL

-176 RFSLDLEG
+176 RFNVDLEG
-184 RATYLDN
+184 RATYIDN

-256 VDDPDQSLDDAEFAW
+256 VEDPDQSLDDAEFAW

-292 LVFNSRTQHVV
+292 LIFNSRTQHVV

-330 TGDFKVF
+330 TGDYKVF

-357 EDVLYIFHRRT
+357 EDVLYVFHRR
-368 DGCYVLFPYN
+368 DEGSYVLFPYN

-383 VQNPLVAHGMSLFSD
+383 VQNPLVGHGMSLFAD
-398 GQLVIFRSGSDEPT
+398 GQLVIFRSTSSEPT

-426 AEHAAGAPPAP
+426 AEHAAATPPAP

-445 AELVRGISDALTIQR
+445 AELVRGISDALTLQR
-460 VAKSEKPTRRT
+460 IAKSDKPTRRT
-471 YEDLVSSATRALD
+471 YEDLVTAATRALD
-484 AYYWLGHEETG
+484 AYYWLGNAETA

-500 ETLRRTAELI
+500 EALRRTSELI
-510 IDEFEKVV
+510 IDEFEKVLTL
-518 AMQKRATESL
+518 QKRASDAL
-528 AAAEVEQETLLLR
+528 ADAVKVQDTLLLR
-541 VQPENLTHAEAFMQA
+541 VQPEGLTTAEDYMQA

-570 KDIRYM
+570 KDVRYM

-581 DVLETAVV
+581 DVLEKAVM
-589 EASDRVST
+589 EASDRTSS
-597 ACVEFL
+597 ACVDFL
-603 QTGEALAPLASRLD
+603 QKGEALLPLGARLD
-617 ELLAQLEPVQTS
+617 ELLAKLEPVQTTS
-629 VELAPLGEDVDR
+629 ELAPLGEDAEK

-679 RVRASLAAKRKELSG
+679 RVRASLQAKRKELSG

-714 SLSQADSPE
+714 ALSQADSPE
-723 RCDEAMSRLTVQ
+723 RCDEALSRLTVL

-744 EFDEFLEQITQKR
+744 EFDEFLGQITTKR

-769 SLLDERQRRAQS
+769 SLVDERQRRAQS

-808 YYASDAMILK
+808 YFASDAMIQK
-818 LRQLADQLME
+818 LRQLAEQLME

-834 ADEVMSRVKSA
+834 SDEVQSRIKSA

-857 DLFADGDNV
+857 DLFADGDAL
-866 IKLGTYRFNVN
+866 IKLGSYRFNVN
-877 TQPLDLTL
+877 TQPLELTL
-885 LPRDGELYLQLT
+885 VPRDGELYLQLT
-897 GTDYAQKVDDAEL
+897 GSDYAQKLEDAEL
-910 LKYRD
+910 AKYRE
-915 LWDQHLVSESPAVY
+915 LWDQHLVSESREVY
-929 RSEYLAGCLL
+929 RAEYLAACVL
-939 ADAEDGKR
+939 ADAEDGK
-947 GQSLDALHE
+947 GGLSLTALHE
-956 ALISGTLLEKVRAY
+956 AVVGGTLLEKVRAY

-984 DADAVS
+984 DADAAAL
-990 ILEKLLGLHQGA
+990 LEKLLNLHQGA

-1013 WAALYWAFDADE
+1013 WAALFWAFDTDE
-1025 AARTVFQRRA
+1025 AGRGLFHRRA
-1035 RSLARLRTT
+1035 RSLARLRTV
-1044 FASGGSMAEVGEAL
+1044 FASTGELAGLGAEL
-1058 GERIATFLTANGLA
+1058 GDRVAAFLTSHGVT
-1072 HSPAEPRQAGRYLVE
+1072 HSPAEARQAGRYLVE
-1087 ELGAERPRFT
+1087 ELGVERPRFT
-1097 TSGEAVALR
+1097 TSGEALALK
-1106 DAFLHELDRHGT
+1106 DLFLGQLDRQGT
-1118 RSAFEDDL
+1118 RTAFEDDL
-1126 RGLEKDLG
+1126 RGLEKELSSRLAI
-1134 ARLDLARVWLDGYL
+1134 ARAWVDAYL
-1148 AQREGGPGDSV
+1148 TKREEGPGAWT

-1166 VLLLTGSKLD
+1166 VLLLTERKLD
-1176 RETAGALTATEV
+1176 REPAGALTATEV
-1188 SALLGNHSRIQDRK
+1188 TALLGNHPRVHDRK

-1208 EFLARLGEFRQVRVP
+1208 EFLSRLGEFRQVRVP
-1223 QYQAYRALLRDLLER
+1223 RYQAYRALLRDILER

-1324 ALGHSVKSL
+1324 ALGHAVKSL

-1374 LQKFISLCDGQRRVE
+1374 LQKFISLCDGQRRIE

-1452 IENALTSNTVTAPL
+1452 IENALTSNLVTAPL

-1484 EVQTGELKHGYA
+1484 EVPAGELKHGYA

-1502 IVAVFQRMFRAQS
+1502 VVSIFQRMFKVQS
-1515 VLLKVNLQYIA
+1515 VLLKVNMQYIA

-1541 LQGSYRNMNKLTEK
+1541 LQGSYRNMNKLSEK
-1555 IVSAM
+1555 VVAAM
-1560 TDDELERL
+1560 TDEELERL

-1591 AEMRGRLTPEKA
+1591 AEMRGRLTKEKA
-1603 KRWEDI
+1603 KRWEEI

-1614 RVKRMGGKDDDP
+1614 RVKRMGGKEDDP

-1647 VVQAA
+1647 VMQAA
-1652 NHVSASQARDEQPG
+1652 SQVASGGEQDTNPAG
-1666 PVVEVLPRLESLREA
+1666 EVVPHLESLRDA

-1686 KVGRESV
+1686 KVGREV
-1693 KAAKAIPAPVVAAPV
+1693 RDTPPPAPPAA
-1708 AAGPDLTPYLKHM
+1708 ATDLTPYLKHM
-1721 AHLLKALTERVA
+1721 AQLLKALTERVA
-1733 AQAERPPEPP
+1733 LQAQQP
-1743 AESAPTVRMAA
+1743 AAAVVAPASASA
-1754 LAPSPDFGAYMEQ
+1754 PDFGPYMEQ
-1767 LSRAITALAER
+1767 LSRAIAALADR
-1778 PVNVSANVPAEALQR
+1778 PVNVSASVPAEALQR
-1793 TALTGP
+1793 TAAAGP

-1823 RAIQGEGEGVMKSL
+1823 RAVQGEGEGVKSL

>member
-1 MATDGGKGAAPAGEA
+1 MATDSGKTPGTPVPGGEA
-16 ALEGGSYEVIRSR
+16 TLEGGSYEVIRAR
-29 LLSQADVLGA
+29 LHSQADAL
-39 KATDLNGRRKALF
+39 ATQANDLNGRRKALF

-62 ERVRTEHNC
+62 ERVRTENNC
-71 VPCDIA
+71 VPRDIV

-90 IGLKRETSVSDVFSL
+90 IGLKKETVVSDVFSL
-105 HKFEKTADGY
+105 HRFEKTAEGFDL
-115 DFSSVPS
+115 SAVPPT
-122 SEAGGFLAD
+122 EAGGFLAD

-148 KLLQIRK
+148 KLLQLRRR
-155 LDSRLLAVFQTGQSL
+155 DSRLLAVFQTGQSA
-170 RDIKVF
+170 RDLKVF
-176 RFSLDLEG
+176 RFNVDVEG
-184 RATYLDN
+184 RATYVDN

-197 VFPPSH
+197 VYPASH
-203 DFEWTVATRDNYVT
+203 DFEWTVATREQYVL

-245 TSTGMGIYSEP
+245 TSTGLGIYSEP

-271 AQVGTLILL
+271 TQVGGLILL

-292 LVFNSRTQHVV
+292 LVFNARTQHVV

-308 GQACVRLPE
+308 GQSCVRLPE

-330 TGDFKVF
+330 TGDYKVF
-337 DGAAASEGMEF
+337 DGASEQMEF
-348 KRAIRSPNG
+348 HHAVRSPNG
-357 EDVLYIFHRRT
+357 EDVLYVFHRR
-368 DGCYVLFPYN
+368 DEGNYVLFPYN

-383 VQNPLVAHGMSLFSD
+383 VQTPLLANGMSIFAD
-398 GQLVIFRSGSDEPT
+398 GGLVVFRATSQEPT

-426 AEHAAGAPPAP
+426 DEHAAQLPPAP

-445 AELVRGISDALTIQR
+445 AELVRGISDALTLPR
-460 VAKSEKPTRRT
+460 VAKTDKPTRRT
-471 YEDLVSSATRALD
+471 YEDLVSAATRALD
-484 AYYWLGHEETG
+484 AYYWLNHAEVG
-495 LQEPV
+495 LQEPI
-500 ETLRRTAELI
+500 ELLRRTSELI
-510 IDEFEKVV
+510 IDEFEKVL
-518 AMQKRATESL
+518 AMRKRAEEAL
-528 AAAEVEQETLLLR
+528 AQAVTAQDTLLLQS
-541 VQPENLTHAEAFMQA
+541 QPEGLTDAEGFMRA
-556 LADLRKQR
+556 LAELRRHR

-581 DVLETAVV
+581 DALEQAVV
-589 EASDRVST
+589 AASDAVST
-597 ACVEFL
+597 ACVDFL
-603 QTGEALAPLASRLD
+603 QKGEALQPLATRLD
-617 ELLAQLEPVQTS
+617 GLLERLEPVTTTA
-629 VELAPLGEDVDR
+629 ELAPLVEDVER
-641 TAHGLEVLGEVV
+641 TGQGLEVLGEVV

-679 RVRASLAAKRKELSG
+679 RVRAGLQARRKELSS

-701 GAQFKLLGQSIES
+701 GAQFKLLGQSIENA
-714 SLSQADSPE
+714 LSQSDAPE
-723 RCDEAMSRLTVQ
+723 KCDEALSRLTVM

-744 EFDEFLEQITQKR
+744 EFDEFLGQITQKR

-769 SLLDERQRRAQS
+769 SLVDERQRRAS
-781 LFGAAERILQGVQ
+781 GLFSAAERILQGVQ
-794 RRAKSFKTDDELNG
+794 RRAKAFKADDELNA
-808 YYASDAMILK
+808 YFASDAMILK
-818 LRQLADQLME
+818 LRQLAEQLLA

-834 ADEVMSRVKSA
+834 SDEVMSRVKSA

-857 DLFADGDNV
+857 DLFEGGEGL
-866 IKLGTYRFNVN
+866 IKLGPYRFHVN

-885 LPRDGELYLQLT
+885 VPRDGALYLQLT
-897 GTDYAQKVDDAEL
+897 GSDYTQKLEDPEL
-910 LKYRD
+910 LKYRE
-915 LWDQHLVSESPAVY
+915 LWEQHLVSETRDVY
-929 RSEYLAGCLL
+929 RAEYLAAALL
-939 ADAEDGKR
+939 MDAEEGR
-947 GQSLDALHE
+947 GGLTLAALYE
-956 ALISGTLLEKVRAY
+956 AGAQGHLLERVRAY
-970 AADRFDEGY
+970 SADRFDEGY

-990 ILEKLLGLHQGA
+990 LLEKLLALHQGA

-1013 WAALYWAFDADE
+1013 WAALYWAFDTDDTL
-1025 AARTVFQRRA
+1025 RGVFHRRA
-1035 RSLARLRTT
+1035 QSLARLRQAFDT
-1044 FASGGSMAEVGEAL
+1044 SSDLVAL
-1058 GERIATFLTANGLA
+1058 GDELGEQVLAFLKGHGLTA
-1072 HSPAEPRQAGRYLVE
+1072 SPAEGRQAGRYLVE
-1087 ELGAERPRFT
+1087 ELAVANPRFT
-1097 TSGEAVALR
+1097 TSREALAVQE
-1106 DAFLHELDRHGT
+1106 AFLAHLDRHGSRT
-1118 RSAFEDDL
+1118 AFDEDL
-1126 RGLEKDLG
+1126 RGLEKNLPERLRI
-1134 ARLDLARVWLDGYL
+1134 ARAWVDAFLAK
-1148 AQREGGPGDSV
+1148 REGGAGDAAYVS
-1159 HVALETA
+1159 LETA
-1166 VLLLTGSKLD
+1166 VVLITERKLD
-1176 RETAGALTATEV
+1176 RETAGAITSSEATG
-1188 SALLGNHSRIQDRK
+1188 LLGSHPRVQDRK

-1208 EFLARLGEFRQVRVP
+1208 EFLSRLGEFRQVRVP
-1223 QYQAYRALLRDLLER
+1223 AYAAYRAYLRDLLDK

-1253 SSFVRNRLIDEVYL
+1253 TSFVRNRLIDEVYL

-1394 RTRTYDLRGKKF
+1394 QTRTYDLRGKKF

-1440 LDGKEHLFALSY
+1440 LDGKEDLFALSY
-1452 IENALTSNTVTAPL
+1452 LENSLTSNPVLAPL
-1466 ATRDPA
+1466 ATRDPQ
-1472 DTHRLIRMAQGE
+1472 DVHRLIRMAKGE
-1484 EVQTGELKHGYA
+1484 DVPSGELKHGYA

-1502 IVAVFQRMFRAQS
+1502 IIAVLQRLFRVQQ

-1526 SAAQDERFRS
+1526 SAAQDERYRT
-1536 EPAFK
+1536 EPPFK
-1541 LQGSYRNMNKLTEK
+1541 LQGSYRNMGKMAEK
-1555 IVSAM
+1555 VVSAM
-1560 TDDELERL
+1560 TDDELERR

-1603 KRWEDI
+1603 KRWEEI

-1614 RVKRMGGKDDDP
+1614 RVKRMGGKEDDP
-1626 VARVTGQLSGI
+1626 VARVTGQLGAI

-1652 NHVSASQARDEQPG
+1652 AQAGSAPDVDPM
-1666 PVVEVLPRLESLREA
+1666 VEVAPHLEALREA

-1686 KVGRESV
+1686 RVGRER
-1693 KAAKAIPAPVVAAPV
+1693 AAKPPPLPPAPVVVPSAP
-1708 AAGPDLTPYLKHM
+1708 ATDLTPYVKHL
-1721 AHLLKALTERVA
+1721 AQLLKALTERVA
-1733 AQAERPPEPP
+1733 AQADAEPP
-1743 AESAPTVRMAA
+1743 TLRNVPLAAPA
-1754 LAPSPDFGAYMEQ
+1754 PDFGPYLAQ
-1767 LSRAITALAER
+1767 LSHAITALADR
-1778 PVNVSANVPAEALQR
+1778 PVSVSMPTPSPAESLQR
-1793 TALTGP
+1793 AASGP

-1811 EGVLL
+1811 EGALL
-1816 PLERASR
+1816 PLERAAR
-1823 RAIQGEGEGVMKSL
+1823 RNVQGEGEGIKAL
-1837 QVWQNVTEA
+1837 QVWQGITEA

-1851 SMLRR
+1851 GMLRR